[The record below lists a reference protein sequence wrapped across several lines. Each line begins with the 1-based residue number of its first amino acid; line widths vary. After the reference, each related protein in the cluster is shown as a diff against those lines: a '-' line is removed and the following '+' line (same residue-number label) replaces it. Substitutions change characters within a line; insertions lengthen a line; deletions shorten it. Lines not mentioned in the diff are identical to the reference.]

1 MGNNCFGEGCLVSFG
16 TDLVGDASPGSN
28 RPNPDNDPMDCGG
41 HGSHVAGIIAAQ
53 ENPYGFT
60 GAAPD
65 VNLGAYRVFGCSG
78 FTGEDILIAA
88 FNQAYQDGADI
99 ISASI
104 GGPSGWPS
112 SPWAV
117 TGSRIVE
124 KGVAVVISAGNSGQA
139 GIFYASSGASGK
151 NVASVASFDN
161 TNTPSI
167 FTLFNYTV
175 DGGDKMEFG
184 MVPATPDDWAGVT
197 LPLWA
202 LNYDTTVADDGCE
215 PFPADTPDLSDKIVL
230 IRRGGCNFVVK
241 AANAV
246 AKGAKYVIIYNNVRP
261 GASNIDF
268 NNPEPTGVEAGGMVE
283 AETGEEWIKL
293 LKEGK
298 EVKLYMANPNT
309 KPKSIRMGENLAT
322 GGALSSYTS
331 WGPTWEMDVKP
342 QYGAPGGN
350 ILSTWP
356 VAKGSYAVLSGTS
369 MACPLTS
376 AVTALIG
383 EVRGGIDPI
392 AIKNLLSSNA
402 NPQLFN
408 TGAEFLPYLAPV
420 SQQGAGL
427 IQAYDAAHATTLLE
441 PSSFS
446 FNDTAHFTK
455 QETFKLS
462 NTGDEEVTYEI
473 SHNPALTFYSLGENS
488 PYVEPFINEAV
499 DVYATLEFSK
509 STVTLA
515 AGSSESID
523 LTPTPPEGLN
533 PERLGVWTGYVVI
546 NGTDG
551 TSLSLPYQGLTG
563 SLHDHKVLNEEDTWI
578 AVNGDEDV
586 TPVAANTT
594 FLIPPPGQAT
604 RDDELPVFAIFL
616 ALGSRKVVA
625 HLQPMTTCPPKNTF
639 QVSEYKSIGSP
650 AGFPALWN
658 PRGLGTYLWDG
669 QLADGNYAAP
679 GKYRLVVWALR
690 IFGDENNED
699 DWDLSISPRF
709 RIEYR

>member
-1 MGNNCFGEGCLVSFG
+1 LGNGCFGEGCLVSFG
-16 TDLVGDASPGSN
+16 TDLVGDAYTGSN
-28 RPNPDNDPMDCGG
+28 KPNPDNDPMDCGG
-41 HGSHVAGIIAAQ
+41 HGTHVAGIIAAQ
-53 ENPYGFT
+53 ENSFGFT

-65 VNLGAYRVFGCSG
+65 VNLGAYRVFGCAG

-99 ISASI
+99 ISSSI
-104 GGPSGWPS
+104 GGPSGWS
-112 SPWAV
+112 SGPWAV
-117 TGSRIVE
+117 SGSRIVD
-124 KGVAVVISAGNSGQA
+124 KGVPVVISAGNEGA
-139 GIFYASSGASGK
+139 TGIFYASSGSSGK
-151 NVASVASFDN
+151 NVAAIASFDN
-161 TNTPSI
+161 THSPSI

-175 DGGDKMEFG
+175 DGGDKIEFG
-184 MVPATPDDWAGVT
+184 MVPATPDNWAGVT
-197 LPLWA
+197 LPVWA
-202 LNYDTTVADDGCE
+202 LNYDTTVADDGCQA
-215 PFPADTPDLSDKIVL
+215 FPADTPDLSDKIVL

-261 GASNIDF
+261 GAGSIDF
-268 NNPEPTGVEAGGMVE
+268 NNPEPSGVEAGGMVE
-283 AETGEEWIKL
+283 AVTGEEWISQ
-293 LKEGK
+293 LKDGK
-298 EVKLYMANPNT
+298 EVTLYMADPET
-309 KPKSIRMGENLAT
+309 QPKSIRVGENLAT
-322 GGALSSYTS
+322 GGALSAYTT

-350 ILSTWP
+350 ILSTYP

-369 MACPLTS
+369 MSCPLTS
-376 AVTALIG
+376 AVTALVG
-383 EVRGGIDPI
+383 EVRGSLDPI
-392 AIKNLLSSNA
+392 AIMNLLSANA

-408 TGAEFLPYLAPV
+408 TGGKFIPYLAPV
-420 SQQGAGL
+420 VQQGAGL

-455 QETFKLS
+455 QSTFKLS
-462 NTGDEEVTYEI
+462 NTGKKEVTYEI

-488 PYVEPFINEAV
+488 PYVQPFVNEAV

-509 STVTLA
+509 STVTLG
-515 AGSSESID
+515 AGSSDSID
-523 LTPTPPEGLN
+523 VMPTPPQGLN
-533 PERLGVWTGYVVI
+533 PDRLGVWTGYVVI

-563 SLHDHKVLNEEDTWI
+563 SLHDHKVLQEEDTWI
-578 AVNGDEDV
+578 AVNGDENY
-586 TPVAANTT
+586 TPVPANTT
-594 FLIPPPGQAT
+594 FTIPPPGQAT
-604 RDDELPVFAIFL
+604 GDDKLPVFAIFL

-639 QVSEYKSIGSP
+639 QVSGYKSIGSP
-650 AGFPALWN
+650 AGFPALWSS
-658 PRGLGTYLWDG
+658 RGLGAFVWDG

-690 IFGDENNED
+690 IFGDENNEE
-699 DWDLSISPRF
+699 DWDLSISPGF
-709 RIEYR
+709 KIKYD